1 MGDLIKAIQT
11 NDLVKFKRIFNE
23 SMQAKIKTK
32 LDEQRKRIAEGV
44 VIEGEVNEA
53 EDEAVKK
60 SKESEDDDS
69 DDDDDNDDED

>member
-60 SKESEDDDS
+60 SKESED
-69 DDDDDNDDED
+69 ED